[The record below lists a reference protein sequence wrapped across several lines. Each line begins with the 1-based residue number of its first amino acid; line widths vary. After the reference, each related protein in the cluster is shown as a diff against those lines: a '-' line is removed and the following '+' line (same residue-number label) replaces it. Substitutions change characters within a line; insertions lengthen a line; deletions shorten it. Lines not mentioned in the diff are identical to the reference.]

1 MLGFKREVLEM
12 KMKSIQ
18 SNSNNLAV
26 KFEIIM
32 KIFCMLLVVQYCII
46 SSIAI
51 HTDGPLQCY
60 WGKYLSQVRKHMSF

>member
-18 SNSNNLAV
+18 SNSNNLAI
-26 KFEIIM
+26 KFKIIM
-32 KIFCMLLVVQYCII
+32 KIFCMLLVVQYCIK

-51 HTDGPLQCY
+51 DKYGPLQCY